1 MSKYTTEVRFICE
14 TYAGLTESTG
24 YAKVN
29 EIIAK
34 AIPKVFDFD
43 FPIFDEE
50 YRSVLQTK
58 ILKHYYTRE
67 IGAETVGLWKLWL
80 DTKLNEIM
88 PYYNQLYKSELLKFN
103 PLYDVDITRERDVKT
118 DGTKKD
124 TGTANGNTINT
135 GTTTTSNSNKS
146 YYSDTP
152 QGSVSN
158 LEDLSYLTTA
168 TFDNESG
175 TNTNEN
181 NTTVTSSTNVDSI
194 ISNTEDY
201 LERVSGKQG
210 GHTYA
215 SMLIEYRKTF
225 LNIDMQIID
234 ELECLFMQLW

>member
-14 TYAGLTESTG
+14 TYAGLTESVG
-24 YAKVN
+24 YKNVN
-29 EIIAK
+29 EIIAL

-118 DGTKKD
+118 GGTKKD

-168 TFDNESG
+168 TIDNENG

-210 GHTYA
+210 GSSYA

-225 LNIDMQIID
+225 LNIDVQIIE
-234 ELECLFMQLW
+234 ELESLFMQLW